1 MLPMYNIY
9 NVVYYIV
16 VVYIEGAVE
25 SINVHRN
32 TISALPHS
40 LTHSHPRSLDHRICI
55 QICYSY
61 IESLNSHK
69 HFWLHS
75 PMVKITNKLP
85 TKYGIFGPKFPRRGG
100 GVCEFANVGKGFIKS
115 IKQST
120 GPFQWLDIVSTFYRI
135 HWLLLCAMAS
145 VHKRLVPGDI
155 STVVTLSLSL
165 PSSNLTLNLYELS
178 FNSSWVDILR
188 SGDGASLVWI
198 FYDHWERVL
207 ACCCWKIDWVGLQ
220 VSRRG

>member
-1 MLPMYNIY
+1 MCTETQFPHFRTLWHIHTLAPLI
-9 NVVYYIV
+9 IV
-16 VVYIEGAVE
+16 FVFRFAIH
-25 SINVHRN
+25 I
-32 TISALPHS
+32 
-40 LTHSHPRSLDHRICI
+40 
-55 QICYSY
+55 
-61 IESLNSHK
+61 LNLWIPIDI
-69 HFWLHS
+69 FDCTAQWW
-75 PMVKITNKLP
+75 KLP
-85 TKYGIFGPKFPRRGG
+85 INCQQNMVFLDPNFLGG
-100 GVCEFANVGKGFIKS
+100 ECVSSPTFKKGFIKS
-115 IKQST
+115 MKQST

-135 HWLLLCAMAS
+135 PWLLLCTMAS

-207 ACCCWKIDWVGLQ
+207 ACCCWKIDWVGLR

>member
-1 MLPMYNIY
+1 
-9 NVVYYIV
+9 
-16 VVYIEGAVE
+16 
-25 SINVHRN
+25 
-32 TISALPHS
+32 
-40 LTHSHPRSLDHRICI
+40 
-55 QICYSY
+55 
-61 IESLNSHK
+61 
-69 HFWLHS
+69 
-75 PMVKITNKLP
+75 MVKIANKLP
-85 TKYGIFGPKFPRRGG
+85 TKYGIFGPKFPQGG
-100 GVCEFANVGKGFIKS
+100 SVWVRQVGKCFIKL
-115 IKQST
+115 IKQSTGPFRST

-135 HWLLLCAMAS
+135 PWLLLCTMAS

-178 FNSSWVDILR
+178 FTSSWVDILR

-207 ACCCWKIDWVGLQ
+207 ACCCWKIDWVGLR